1 MIPLDHANP
10 FQLLVAV
17 ILSAQCTDVMVN
29 KVTPALFARFPDA
42 ASMAA
47 ADPDEVEALIHRTG
61 FFRAKTRSLIG
72 MAQALVE
79 RFGGNVPGRM
89 EDLVTLPGVGRKTA
103 NVMLGHWFG
112 VPGVVV
118 DTHVLRLSRRLGLTE
133 EDDPVK
139 VERDLQALLKRA
151 DWSSTTMRLIYHG
164 RAVCVAR
171 RPRCGECAFAG
182 FCPTARTR
190 AGGRGVSR

>member
-1 MIPLDHANP
+1 M
-10 FQLLVAV
+10 AV